1 MLILQNGN
9 DNPIWSWNDSGAI
22 DSTQAQGNNYFAGSH
37 ITATK
42 YSFAYISEVAANQNQ
57 LNEKQLSEIIKSL

>member
-1 MLILQNGN
+1 MEMII
-9 DNPIWSWNDSGAI
+9 PSGAGTTQVPI